1 MISYFTH
8 LLPLSTKGPRTYD
21 ASHHMKAFTTT
32 YTPTT
37 LHPQRKKLVRPHIHI
52 KGFISIYYPFVH
64 IDENL

>member
-1 MISYFTH
+1 
-8 LLPLSTKGPRTYD
+8 
-21 ASHHMKAFTTT
+21 MKAFTTT